1 MAGFRSHQVSRYR
14 FASDIPAGG
23 FAAGSRILTRR
34 EASLKVTIDSTEPL
48 ADALRVVG
56 ALYNVNLAEAPA
68 ADDTPPAEP
77 VQGKPARATT
87 ANPPRRSPAKTSK
100 VPNEGRS
107 RRSRRVAAATS
118 REIRA
123 WALANGHAVSDRGTL
138 PAAVKAAYTEAH
150 KS

>member
-1 MAGFRSHQVSRYR
+1 M
-14 FASDIPAGG
+14 
-23 FAAGSRILTRR
+23 
-34 EASLKVTIDSTEPL
+34 KVTIDSTEPL

-87 ANPPRRSPAKTSK
+87 ANPPRPSPAKTSK
-100 VPNEGRS
+100 VSTEG
-107 RRSRRVAAATS
+107 RSRRVAAATS
-118 REIRA
+118 RDMRA